1 MSRKKLFRVVI
12 AGRPNVGKSSLFNRL
27 VRRRRSIVHD
37 LPGMTRDVL
46 EVEARLPDDRVFRL
60 VDTGGYDP
68 EGKEKIPAAVR
79 EKAVAAIRSADLVL
93 LVTDASAGVL
103 PGDRAAARLI
113 RESGRECVVVANKI
127 DRREGSE
134 GEVEAWALGFAEM
147 LGVSAEHGTGV
158 DDVQTLIGDRL
169 DAGPAPDGAGAAEVE
184 VVEPGAPTE
193 AEGKPEIAL
202 AVVGRPNVGKSSL
215 SNALL
220 GEERAIVSE
229 VAGTTRDS
237 VDAEIAAA
245 GRRFRLVDTAGI
257 RRRGRTEQGP
267 EVLSVV
273 QARKRIEECDVAL
286 LVVDASLGPTGQ
298 DASVASY
305 ADEAGKG
312 LVLLANKWDLAGQ
325 REEGTAEDF
334 RAALAN
340 QIPFARQAP
349 ILLVSALTGRASRKS
364 WRPPPRWPRTDTGGS
379 RRASSIAFSGAPCAT
394 RRRAPPPG
402 GTSRSSTSPRR
413 ESRRRRSLWSSTTPS
428 PCTSRKSGASRTS
441 CARQP
446 TSRARRSGSSCVPAP
461 DGTPSRAAADAQRR
475 RAARPVRGRLPT
487 WQRGKPRFTGP
498 AEACRI
504 AEVAPYVLRYWETEF
519 PALSEGKDKGSAK
532 LYTARDVKIIARIRE
547 LLYDEGFTVAGAK
560 KRLEAEIVGGPFRR
574 RAAPRPAP
582 FRAPRYRARTL
593 FAQGRRSRPADEVRG
608 DAAAQAGSRPGSAF
622 RIEGRRPGR
631 GSRFGFR
638 SQECPAGV
646 EGDRPTARPGQEEV
660 ALGPPMRRL

>member
-46 EVEARLPDDRVFRL
+46 EVDARLPDDRVFRL

-79 EKAVAAIRSADLVL
+79 QKAVAAIRSADLVL

-103 PGDRAAARLI
+103 PGDRAAARLV

-158 DDVQTLIGDRL
+158 DDIQTLIGERL
-169 DAGPAPDGAGAAEVE
+169 GAEANSDAGEALETEDLEVAP
-184 VVEPGAPTE
+184 PTE

-215 SNALL
+215 LNSLL

-237 VDAEIAAA
+237 VDAEIAAS

-305 ADEAGKG
+305 ADQAGKG

-349 ILLVSALTGRASRKS
+349 ILLVSALTGRGIPK
-364 WRPPPRWPRTDTGGS
+364 
-379 RRASSIAFSGAPCAT
+379 
-394 RRRAPPPG
+394 
-402 GTSRSSTSPRR
+402 
-413 ESRRRRSLWSSTTPS
+413 
-428 PCTSRKSGASRTS
+428 
-441 CARQP
+441 
-446 TSRARRSGSSCVPAP
+446 
-461 DGTPSRAAADAQRR
+461 
-475 RAARPVRGRLPT
+475 
-487 WQRGKPRFTGP
+487 
-498 AEACRI
+498 
-504 AEVAPYVLRYWETEF
+504 VL
-519 PALSEGKDKGSAK
+519 A
-532 LYTARDVKIIARIRE
+532 
-547 LLYDEGFTVAGAK
+547 
-560 KRLEAEIVGGPFRR
+560 
-574 RAAPRPAP
+574 
-582 FRAPRYRARTL
+582 
-593 FAQGRRSRPADEVRG
+593 
-608 DAAAQAGSRPGSAF
+608 AAAQVAENRYRRISTGELNRVLGRALRDKAPRAASGRTLKVFYIAQTGVAPPTFALVVNHAEPLHFSEER
-622 RIEGRRPGR
+622 RIENLLRESADFSGTPIRILVRPRSGRDTEPRGR
-631 GSRFGFR
+631 GRAKTSRRKPR
-638 SQECPAGV
+638 SG
-646 EGDRPTARPGQEEV
+646 
-660 ALGPPMRRL
+660 